1 MRFVYLSA
9 VLAGIILAG
18 TAGSSLIEGW
28 TLDEALYM
36 TVISL
41 TTAGYG
47 EVHALSPA
55 GRMFTIVLLLVGV
68 GTVFYVMASVAK
80 R

>member
-9 VLAGIILAG
+9 VLAGVILAG
-18 TAGSSLIEGW
+18 TAGYVLIEGW

-55 GRMFTIVLLLVGV
+55 RGGGLPSSSSWW
-68 GTVFYVMASVAK
+68 ASE
-80 R
+80 RFSM